1 MAKISKKAVEEVEE
15 ILSRGCEYADTQEVV
30 HESFLEVLGE
40 LGGEGDWDEM
50 STLDLNDK
58 EIILQ
63 DLFEAFYDKT
73 IEKVMNV
80 IKTQD

>member
-1 MAKISKKAVEEVEE
+1 MAKISKKAIEEIEE

-30 HESFLEVLGE
+30 HESFIDALKG
-40 LGGEGDWDEM
+40 LGGLGDWDEM
-50 STLDLNDK
+50 STTDLNDN
-58 EIILQ
+58 EIVLQ

-73 IEKVMNV
+73 IEKVMNI